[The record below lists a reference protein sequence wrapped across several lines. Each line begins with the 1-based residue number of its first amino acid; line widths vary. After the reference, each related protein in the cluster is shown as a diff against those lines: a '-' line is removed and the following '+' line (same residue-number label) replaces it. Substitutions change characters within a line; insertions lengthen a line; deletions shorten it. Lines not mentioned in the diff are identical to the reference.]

1 MSAQIKLLYKLW
13 FKENVFLPDELQGAQ
28 SETEPKQEIQQ
39 LHEKLIEAQ
48 ELASTSK
55 QKCFELQGET
65 QNNLAV

>member
-1 MSAQIKLLYKLW
+1 M
-13 FKENVFLPDELQGAQ
+13 QGAQ

-65 QNNLAV
+65 WNNLAVQGIHQNFIYQVVLKGVVLPTVR